1 MIAGRNE
8 AVTATLLAALKPLPQ
23 GPVKLW
29 FGETATSASEAAL
42 IMGVAAHALDYDDVA
57 LRGHPSA
64 ALVPAILACAQELG
78 SSGAQMLDAYV
89 AGYEVWAELVGRE
102 ADMHHMK
109 GWHPTNIFGA
119 IGAAAACAV
128 LRKLDARKAAYAV
141 GLGASQS
148 SGLMANFGSMAKPF
162 HAGR

>member
-29 FGETATSASEAAL
+29 FGETATAASEAAL
-42 IMGVAAHALDYDDVA
+42 VNGVAAHALDYDDVA

-64 ALVPAILACAQELG
+64 ALVPAILAVGQELG
-78 SSGAQMLDAYV
+78 STGAQMLDAYV
-89 AGYEVWAELVGRE
+89 AGYEVWANLVRRE
-102 ADMHHMK
+102 KDVHHIK
-109 GWHPTNIFGA
+109 GWHPTGIFGA

-128 LRKLDARKAAYAV
+128 LRKLEAKEAGYAI
-141 GLGASQS
+141 GLG
-148 SGLMANFGSMAKPF
+148 
-162 HAGR
+162 